1 MATMDKTNLFDNL
14 KTDANGLIAAIVQ
27 DAGNGEVLMI
37 GWMDK
42 EALRRT
48 LESGKTCFYSRSRQ
62 KYWVKGETS
71 GHFQIVEELRVDC
84 DLDAV
89 LIKVQ
94 QAGAACHDGFRSC
107 FYRRATSDGTLEV
120 MEERLLDPEKIYNK
134 Q

>member
-1 MATMDKTNLFDNL
+1 MDKTNLFDNL